1 MPYENIN
8 ELPKSVRN
16 LPSRAKTI
24 YMKAFNSAW
33 DEYADAEDDLAREKD
48 SHEAAWSAVKE
59 EYKKDEE
66 TGEWVKISDDWKTH
80 PPCSQASKE
89 QINRNCFTGQS
100 TCMMPEKADEVLSR
114 MLMMRFGCPSSA
126 I

>member
-33 DEYADAEDDLAREKD
+33 DEYADSEDDLAREKD
-48 SHEAAWSAVKE
+48 SHEAAWSVVKE
-59 EYKKDEE
+59 QYKKDEK
-66 TGEWVKISDDWKTH
+66 TGEWVKIEDVVGRRARHAARHRRSRSAGTS
-80 PPCSQASKE
+80 SQA
-89 QINRNCFTGQS
+89 R
-100 TCMMPEKADEVLSR
+100 AH
-114 MLMMRFGCPSSA
+114 A
-126 I
+126 

>member
-24 YMKAFNSAW
+24 YMKAFNNAW
-33 DEYADAEDDLAREKD
+33 DEYADAEDELVREKD

-59 EYKKDEE
+59 QYKKDEE
-66 TGEWVKISDDWKTH
+66 TGEWVKIEDVVGRRTRHAAKHRRSRSAGTA
-80 PPCSQASKE
+80 SQA
-89 QINRNCFTGQS
+89 R
-100 TCMMPEKADEVLSR
+100 AH
-114 MLMMRFGCPSSA
+114 A
-126 I
+126 

>member
-33 DEYADAEDDLAREKD
+33 DEYADSEDDLAREKD

-66 TGEWVKISDDWKTH
+66 TGEWVKISDVLEKRTRH
-80 PPCSQASKE
+80 VARHRRSRSPGTASQA
-89 QINRNCFTGQS
+89 R
-100 TCMMPEKADEVLSR
+100 AH
-114 MLMMRFGCPSSA
+114 A
-126 I
+126 

>member
-1 MPYENIN
+1 MPYESIN

-33 DEYADAEDDLAREKD
+33 DEFADADDDLAREKD

-66 TGEWVKISDDWKTH
+66 TGEWVKISDDAGKRVRHGARHRRSRSTGTA
-80 PPCSQASKE
+80 SQA
-89 QINRNCFTGQS
+89 R
-100 TCMMPEKADEVLSR
+100 AH
-114 MLMMRFGCPSSA
+114 A
-126 I
+126 